1 MDNNKIPKESS
12 HFLYIYKFLINIINK
27 KKKKKTV
34 PKSVCERYQNLS
46 EEEKER
52 KRQYHRDQ
60 TKNLSEEEKQ
70 KKTEYMRNYYLAH
83 KK

>member
-1 MDNNKIPKESS
+1 M
-12 HFLYIYKFLINIINK
+12 
-27 KKKKKTV
+27 
-34 PKSVCERYQNLS
+34 PKSVCERYQNLY

-70 KKTEYMRNYYLAH
+70 KKIEYMRNYYLAQ